1 LPASASPTLRRRELG
16 VLLRSLRAERGWTV
30 EHVAERLEFS
40 PSKVSRLE
48 NGLRGVS
55 ARDIKVLCD
64 LYDVHGE
71 QRQQFIDLAA
81 EGKRSAWW
89 QTRNLPHSTY
99 VGLEAAA
106 SSISDF
112 GVGVVPGL
120 LQTADYARTVL
131 IASFPRLTAEEV
143 EQRVANRIE
152 RQRMLTS
159 DEPPR
164 LDVVIDEAVLHR
176 VGGNRRIMRAQLLHL
191 LDASDLPPVTIRM
204 LPFQAG
210 ILPVITNKFIILSF
224 REPSVE
230 GVVFVEGV
238 VGLTADLY
246 LGPRE
251 GLAVYQQA
259 FGAMWSMA
267 ATPGQSRR
275 MIATMAAA
283 FES

>member
-16 VLLRSLRAERGWTV
+16 ALLRNLRTERCWTV
-30 EHVAERLEFS
+30 EQVAERLDFS

-55 ARDIKVLCD
+55 ARDIKDLCD
-64 LYDVHGE
+64 LYNVHGE

-99 VGLEAAA
+99 VGLEASA

-131 IASFPRLTAEEV
+131 MAVYPRLTAEEV
-143 EQRVANRIE
+143 EQRVASRIE
-152 RQRMLTS
+152 RQRLLTS

-164 LDVVIDEAVLHR
+164 LNVVIDEAVLHR
-176 VGGNRRIMRAQLLHL
+176 LGGNRRIMRAQLLHL
-191 LDASDLPPVTIRM
+191 LDASDLPAVTIRI

-210 ILPVITNKFIILSF
+210 ILPVVTNKFIILSF

-230 GVVFVEGV
+230 GVVYVEGV

-259 FGAMWSMA
+259 FGVMWSMA
-267 ATPGQSRR
+267 ASPQQSRT
-275 MIATMAAA
+275 MIAAIERAL
-283 FES
+283 SD

>member
-1 LPASASPTLRRRELG
+1 
-16 VLLRSLRAERGWTV
+16 
-30 EHVAERLEFS
+30 VAERLEFS

-55 ARDIKVLCD
+55 ARDIKDLCD

-99 VGLEAAA
+99 VGLETSA

-120 LQTADYARTVL
+120 LQTADYARAVL
-131 IASFPRLTAEEV
+131 MASYPRLTAEEV
-143 EQRVANRIE
+143 EQRVTGRIE
-152 RQRMLTS
+152 RQRLLTS
-159 DEPPR
+159 DDPPR
-164 LDVVIDEAVLHR
+164 FDVVIDEAVLHR
-176 VGGNRRIMRAQLLHL
+176 LGGDRRIMRAQLLHL
-191 LDASDLPPVTIRM
+191 LDASDLPAVTIRI

-210 ILPVITNKFIILSF
+210 ILPVVTNKFIILSF

-230 GVVFVEGV
+230 GVVYVEGV

-259 FGAMWSMA
+259 FGVMWSMA
-267 ATPGQSRR
+267 ASPQRSRT
-275 MIATMAAA
+275 MIAAI
-283 FES
+283 ERDLPD